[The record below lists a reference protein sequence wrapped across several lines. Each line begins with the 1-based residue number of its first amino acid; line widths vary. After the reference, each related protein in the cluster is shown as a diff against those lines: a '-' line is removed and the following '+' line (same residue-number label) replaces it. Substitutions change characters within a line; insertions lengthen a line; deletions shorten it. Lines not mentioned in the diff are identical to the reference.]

1 MPEQNLKEPQMHLHK
16 NHYFELPK
24 AAVIAFMGA
33 IFIAIFGGII
43 GYFVQI
49 TKLET
54 DVAMLKVQAA
64 ETKIIVNDNKKEF
77 QTIRQH
83 LNNIE
88 NALNMKQDRKFIE

>member
-1 MPEQNLKEPQMHLHK
+1 MRYLSQYL
-16 NHYFELPK
+16 
-24 AAVIAFMGA
+24 AVLL
-33 IFIAIFGGII
+33 